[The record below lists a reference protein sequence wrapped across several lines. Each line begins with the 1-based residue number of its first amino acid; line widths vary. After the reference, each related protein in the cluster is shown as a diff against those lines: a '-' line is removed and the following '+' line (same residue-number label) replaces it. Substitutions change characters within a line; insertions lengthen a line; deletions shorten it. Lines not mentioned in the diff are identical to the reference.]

1 MDKYPG
7 IRQARRSPLLDEYRF
22 VGVDEAGRG
31 PVIGPMVIA
40 ICALT
45 SRDKRWCT
53 KHGVTDSKLIAPK
66 RRDKLAN
73 ALRDRCWH
81 ETAIIHPAEIDKAVL
96 NRSITLNGLEIKYM
110 AQLIAKYQAAFPDSP
125 AEVMLDAPVRS
136 LYKFRTLLAHLSGWK
151 TLNTLKAENKAD
163 SHHRHVGAAS
173 IIAKSIRDSH
183 VHKIIYELN
192 RNIGSGYSSDKLAR
206 EYVASAKPGD
216 PHIRWSWATCK
227 NLRSDNNPAIIEP
240 LL

>member
-1 MDKYPG
+1 MKFPG
-7 IRQARRSPLLDEYRF
+7 IRKARRSPLLDEFRF
-22 VGVDEAGRG
+22 VGIDEAGRG

-45 SRDKRWCT
+45 KRDKRWCA
-53 KHGVTDSKLIAPK
+53 KHGVTDSKLISPK
-66 RRDKLAN
+66 RRDKLAI
-73 ALRDRCWH
+73 ALRDRCWYK
-81 ETAIIHPAEIDKAVL
+81 TAIIHPQEIDEAVT

-110 AQLIAKYQAAFPDSP
+110 AQLIKEYKNEFPNSP

-136 LYKFRTLLAHLSGWK
+136 LLKFRRLLSHLSTWEDL
-151 TLNTLKAENKAD
+151 TSLKAENKAD
-163 SHHRHVGAAS
+163 SRHRHVGAAS

-183 VHKIIYELN
+183 IRKIKYELN
-192 RNIGSGYSSDKLAR
+192 HNIGSGYSSDKLSR
-206 EYVASAKPGD
+206 DFVAGAKEGN

-227 NLRSDNNPAIIEP
+227 NLRNDLPQSTEP